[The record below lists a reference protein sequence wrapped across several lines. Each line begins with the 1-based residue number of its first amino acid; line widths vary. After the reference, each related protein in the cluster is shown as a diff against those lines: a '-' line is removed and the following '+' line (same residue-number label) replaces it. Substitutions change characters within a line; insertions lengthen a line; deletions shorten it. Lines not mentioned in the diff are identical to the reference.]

1 MRRAPAS
8 IAALIEV
15 NAPVTA
21 RSRLR
26 SLGDVV
32 RLMRQTFGCYLYG
45 ADGGEPR
52 FMPIVCGSVSEAVQ
66 AAWTMMDADS
76 NVERIE
82 LRPVIG
88 AAIEVRRTTR

>member
-1 MRRAPAS
+1 
-8 IAALIEV
+8 
-15 NAPVTA
+15 
-21 RSRLR
+21 
-26 SLGDVV
+26 
-32 RLMRQTFGCYLYG
+32 
-45 ADGGEPR
+45 
-52 FMPIVCGSVSEAVQ
+52 MPIVCGSVSEAVQ